1 MAMIS
6 MHKDFVVKEEKV
18 FEQLKKDVEKKIPLK
33 RSAERALSLEK
44 GKEKLKQFSF
54 RKYLWQE

>member
-1 MAMIS
+1 MAIIS

-18 FEQLKKDVEKKIPLK
+18 FEQLKKDVEKKANLN
-33 RSAERALSLEK
+33 RSVERALSLEK

-54 RKYLWQE
+54 R

>member
-18 FEQLKKDVEKKIPLK
+18 FEQLKKDVEKKANLN
-33 RSAERALSLEK
+33 RSVERAPSLEK
-44 GKEKLKQFSF
+44 GTEKLKQFSF
-54 RKYLWQE
+54 R

>member
-6 MHKDFVVKEEKV
+6 MHKEFVVKEEKA
-18 FEQLKKDVEKKIPLK
+18 FEQLKKDVEKKAPLN
-33 RSAERALSLEK
+33 RSVEYALSLEK

-54 RKYLWQE
+54 R

>member
-18 FEQLKKDVEKKIPLK
+18 FEQLKKDVEKKIC
-33 RSAERALSLEK
+33 
-44 GKEKLKQFSF
+44 
-54 RKYLWQE
+54 